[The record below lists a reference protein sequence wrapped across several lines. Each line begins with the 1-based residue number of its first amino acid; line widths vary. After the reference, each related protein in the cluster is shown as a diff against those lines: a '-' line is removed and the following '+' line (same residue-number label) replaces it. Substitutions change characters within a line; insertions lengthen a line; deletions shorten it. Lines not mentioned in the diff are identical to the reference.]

1 VSEGERK
8 TYLNEDL
15 GALPYCPG
23 CGHSTLAKSLDKA
36 LVKIDADPRTTVL
49 VTDIGCIG
57 LTCRHFNLSA
67 FHGLHGRSITYAC
80 GLKLARPELTGGLT
94 STTPWGNIEAPMD
107 LCATTMAAGAPWVY
121 RTTMFDK
128 TLPEVLAQAV
138 EQPGFA
144 MTEVW
149 GLCSAYYQPRNE
161 MQKKELEQGLLA
173 DKPRPEYS
181 ERYRQAY
188 EEGRSILKPRPKI
201 EPSRGHALER
211 QTGIIIAGSAG
222 QKIKS
227 AATILAQGAIFAGLT
242 ATQKDDYPITVKTGH
257 SVAEII
263 LSPESVEYTGIDRPD
278 VVVVVSDDGA
288 RRVAKRL
295 ASLPDACVVYA
306 EESVELPPTGARVR
320 RFPFKASA
328 KKISRLSVA
337 TLALATLLEET
348 GFYPAT
354 AMVKAIETFQSA
366 TIAEINV
373 KAARKG
379 AALASSGKR
388 PKTSDKKGL
397 LSG

>member
-1 VSEGERK
+1 
-8 TYLNEDL
+8 
-15 GALPYCPG
+15 
-23 CGHSTLAKSLDKA
+23 
-36 LVKIDADPRTTVL
+36 
-49 VTDIGCIG
+49 
-57 LTCRHFNLSA
+57 
-67 FHGLHGRSITYAC
+67 
-80 GLKLARPELTGGLT
+80 
-94 STTPWGNIEAPMD
+94 
-107 LCATTMAAGAPWVY
+107 
-121 RTTMFDK
+121 MFDK

-161 MQKKELEQGLLA
+161 MQKKELFELLDNLGFEQGLLA